1 MTARKAEAEPRSVR
15 WKRRAV
21 TIPTMLAAT
30 LVAVVGLPVLAPAFV
45 VADLARA
52 RWRLPSVRVYL
63 FVTQYAIND
72 SVEILIAPWYWLLA
86 VAGTRLDSRPSIRR
100 HQRVQ
105 EWSVVLLAR
114 RAEQLLGVRVEVD
127 DQSFEALAPAPA
139 IVLCRHVNV
148 LDASLPSLLYQ
159 RIGIRIRAVIMAEL
173 LADPGFDLL
182 YRRLGSIF
190 IPRDIGVDARNAI
203 HDLAATLD
211 RSTVAVIFPE
221 GRLFR
226 ADVLERA
233 RARIAASDSGRARRL
248 DGLRHVLPIRPG
260 GVNALLDAA
269 PDADVVVIAH
279 TGLEPYADFRSLAR
293 HVPLTTPL
301 QVTAWRIPR
310 EAVPT
315 DPIERNHWLDLT
327 WQGVDDWIDTHRRA

>member
-1 MTARKAEAEPRSVR
+1 LTARGAEAEPRSVR

-30 LVAVVGLPVLAPAFV
+30 LGAVVGLPILAPAFV

-127 DQSFEALAPAPA
+127 DQSMEALAPAPA

-159 RIGIRIRAVIMAEL
+159 RIGIQIRAVIMAEL

-190 IPRDIGVDARNAI
+190 IPRDIGADARNAI
-203 HDLAATLD
+203 HNLGTTLD

-233 RARIAASDSGRARRL
+233 RARIATSDSGHARQL

-279 TGLEPYADFRSLAR
+279 TGLDTYPDFRSLAR

-301 QVTAWRIPR
+301 QVTARRIPR

-315 DPIERNHWLDLT
+315 DPTERNHWLDHT
-327 WQGVDDWIDTHRRA
+327 WQRVDDWIDTHRHA

>member
-1 MTARKAEAEPRSVR
+1 
-15 WKRRAV
+15 
-21 TIPTMLAAT
+21 MLAAT
-30 LVAVVGLPVLAPAFV
+30 LVAVVGLPILAPSFV

-52 RWRLPSVRVYL
+52 CWRLPSVRVYL
-63 FVTQYAIND
+63 FATQYAVND

-86 VAGTRLDSRPSIRR
+86 GAGTRLDSPRSIRR

-105 EWSVVLLAR
+105 EWSVALLAR

-127 DQSFEALAPAPA
+127 DQSLEALATAPA

-159 RIGIRIRAVIMAEL
+159 RTGIRIRAVIMAEL

-203 HDLAATLD
+203 HDLATTLD

-226 ADVLERA
+226 TDALERA
-233 RARIAASDSGRARRL
+233 RERIAASDSSRVRQL

-269 PDADVVVIAH
+269 PGADVVVIAH
-279 TGLEPYADFRSLAR
+279 AGLDTYSDFRSLAR

-301 QVTAWRIPR
+301 RVTASRIPR
-310 EAVPT
+310 EAIPT
-315 DPIERNHWLDLT
+315 DPIERNHWLDHT
-327 WQGVDDWIDTHRRA
+327 WQGVDDWIDTHRNR